1 MGQAEY
7 FRVKREPNR
16 VDRRVAG
23 ELASCSGVNLAV
35 AGFGVGFLLLAGKL
49 PGGGEAAL
57 ADDGAKAILIRADA
71 GTNRRSRWVR

>member
-35 AGFGVGFLLLAGKL
+35 AGSGVRGVAFGFFRGL
-49 PGGGEAAL
+49 
-57 ADDGAKAILIRADA
+57 
-71 GTNRRSRWVR
+71 